1 MTTILANIAKVRQ
14 RIQHAACACGRDVT
28 DITLIAASK
37 TKPAPLLV
45 EAYNAGL
52 LDFGENYAQEAESKW
67 QVLQALPLIWHFI
80 GPLQSNKTRTVA
92 EHCHWLHSLDR
103 LKIAERLHAQR
114 PATLPPLN
122 VCIEI
127 NIDGE
132 YSKSGISP
140 EQAAD
145 FVCALLP
152 LDRLCIRG
160 VMAMPAPQQS
170 TADTLASFQRATD
183 CFHKLQQQF
192 PQLPLDTLSMGMSS
206 DLELAIQAGSTMVRV
221 GTDIFGARL

>member
-14 RIQHAACACGRDVT
+14 RIQHAAQACGRDVT

-37 TKPAPLLV
+37 TKPAHLLV

-52 LDFGENYAQEAESKW
+52 LHFGENYAQEAESKW
-67 QVLQALPLIWHFI
+67 QSLQALPLIWHFI
-80 GPLQSNKTRTVA
+80 GPLQSNKTRAVA

-122 VCIEI
+122 VCIEV

-132 YSKSGISP
+132 RSKSGIAP

-145 FVCALLP
+145 FARALLP

-170 TADTLASFQRATD
+170 TADTLASFQRAAD
-183 CFHKLQQQF
+183 CFHHLQQQF

-221 GTDIFGARL
+221 GTDIFGAR